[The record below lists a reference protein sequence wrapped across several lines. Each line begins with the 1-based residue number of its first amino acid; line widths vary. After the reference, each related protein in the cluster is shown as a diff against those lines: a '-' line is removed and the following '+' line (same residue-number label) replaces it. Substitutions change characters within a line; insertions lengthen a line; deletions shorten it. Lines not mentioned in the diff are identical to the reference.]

1 MARLTGK
8 DAALY
13 LYVSSSW
20 TYAADIY
27 DWTADTDLALLE
39 CRIKGDGAMRHMASH
54 TSGRLS
60 AKRYAE
66 VSGTLALGELLT
78 PGTRL
83 DFAVVIRDPAL
94 FAQSGAPDPTTF
106 SGNASGKI
114 QGTGYVTKSHV
125 NAPRGL
131 ATDEFELTYD
141 TVPVIT

>member
-20 TYAADIY
+20 TYAADLY
-27 DWTADTDLALLE
+27 DWTCDTDETLLE
-39 CRIKGDGAMRHMASH
+39 CRMKGDLAMRYMPSH

-60 AKRYAE
+60 AKRYVE
-66 VSGTLALGELLT
+66 VGGTTFLGALLT
-78 PGTRL
+78 PQVRL

-94 FAQSGAPDPTTF
+94 FAQSGAPDPTSF

-131 ATDEFELTYD
+131 STDEFELTFD